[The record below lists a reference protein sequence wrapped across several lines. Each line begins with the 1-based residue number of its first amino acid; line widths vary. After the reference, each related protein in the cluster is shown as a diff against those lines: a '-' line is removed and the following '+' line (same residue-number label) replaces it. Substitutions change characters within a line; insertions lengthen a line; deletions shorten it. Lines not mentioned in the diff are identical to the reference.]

1 MKITPLPKDAIKDGV
16 CTPLLY
22 DWFKE
27 NEDAL
32 SELYE
37 QSFNEWLENHI
48 KNFAEAKDV
57 PFGEKNAAN
66 IN

>member
-1 MKITPLPKDAIKDGV
+1 MKITPLPEGAIKDGV

-32 SELYE
+32 YELFE
-37 QSFNEWLENHI
+37 QSFKEWLENHI
-48 KNFAEAKDV
+48 NNLVEAKDV
-57 PFGEKNAAN
+57 PFGERKCGKH
-66 IN
+66 